1 MLKKRCYSILSV
13 ILIVCFL
20 LSGCLDKEDGSGDT
34 ENTKAIVLEMSIPST
49 FNPVMVENQS
59 VRDALSLCYEPLFEL
74 NEKMQPIGVLA
85 ESAVVSDDCMSAI
98 VKLKDSVLWHDG
110 IKTTSAD
117 VVYTVNFIKSNPSS
131 PYYECVKNIE
141 EVVSIDP
148 LSMKIIFVKPY
159 AQIVQSLYFPII
171 ASHNEVTEEKILGTG
186 PYAFDSYAEAVALNL
201 KKYSKWHGGEAAC
214 SNVTV
219 KVVRDNEAAI
229 SAFNTGSINTITS
242 TSFDLENS
250 TPKLN
255 SKLTQYPSLQY
266 EFIMF
271 NHTRSR
277 LSSPTVRSAISSAID
292 RSAIAKD
299 SYSDAAMAANTP
311 IHPASAVMAESSV
324 GSQYNLSAASETL
337 FLEGYSMN
345 ESTGLLQNERGEK
358 LSFGLLVNKEN
369 QSRVK
374 AAYQLASQLFL
385 AGIEVNITELSFEK
399 YLSEI
404 KSGNY
409 DAYIGGVTLSNLYDY
424 EFFFTLQGGLTPA
437 EYVSEP
443 LTAAMQA
450 IAMSPSEGALST
462 ALVSFDEVFQRE
474 QPLCGLVFKNDT
486 LLTADIIKGKIAP
499 HSGAPYTNIDEWNIK

>member
-1 MLKKRCYSILSV
+1 MLKKRCYSILAV
-13 ILIVCFL
+13 ILIMCL
-20 LSGCLDKEDGSGDT
+20 TLSGCSDKGDVLEET

-49 FNPVMVENQS
+49 FNPVMVENKS
-59 VRDALSLCYEPLFEL
+59 IRDALSLCYEPLFEL
-74 NEKMQPIGVLA
+74 DEKMQPVGVLA

-98 VKLKDSVLWHDG
+98 VKLKDSILWHDG
-110 IKTTSAD
+110 IKATSAD
-117 VVYTVNFIKSNPSS
+117 VVHTVNYIKSNPSS
-131 PYYECVKNIE
+131 PYYGCVKNIE

-148 LSMKIIFVKPY
+148 LSMKIVLAKPY

-171 ASHNEVTEEKILGTG
+171 AAHTDNVEEKILGTG
-186 PYAFDSYAEAVALNL
+186 PYVFDSYAEAVALNL
-201 KKYSKWHGGEAAC
+201 RKNDKWHGGDALCA
-214 SNVTV
+214 NVVV
-219 KVVRDNEAAI
+219 KVVRDNEAAV
-229 SAFNTGSINTITS
+229 SAFNTGSINTVTS
-242 TSFDLENS
+242 NSFDLENS

-266 EFIMF
+266 EFMMF
-271 NHTRSR
+271 NHNRSR
-277 LSSPTVRSAISSAID
+277 LSSPTVRAAISGAID
-292 RSAIAKD
+292 RNEIAKD
-299 SYSDAAMAANTP
+299 SYSDAALPANTP

-345 ESTGLLQNERGEK
+345 EATGLLQNERGEK
-358 LSFGLLVNKEN
+358 LSFGLLVNKDN

-374 AAYQLASQLFL
+374 AAYKLASQLFL
-385 AGIEVNITELSFEK
+385 AGIEVNITELPFEK

-424 EFFFTLQGGLTPA
+424 EFFFTVQSGLIPA

-450 IAMSPSEGALST
+450 IAMSPSDGAMST

-474 QPLCGLVFKNDT
+474 QPFCGLVFKNDT
-486 LLTADIIKGKIAP
+486 LLTSDAVTGKIAP
-499 HSGAPYTNIDEWNIK
+499 CPGFPYTNIAEWNIR